1 MATSGSAEKV
11 VTSYDTL
18 RFSWWFNSGDQNIAN
33 NTTLVRWKLELI
45 ASAYG
50 YISGGVA
57 KPWNVVVNGQSYG
70 GNVGVGIS
78 NNTTKTL
85 AEGTTT
91 VAHNSDGTKTFNFSF
106 SQSFSGITFSGV
118 SLGVVSGSGSG
129 VLTTIPRASSLTAA
143 NGTLGT
149 AQNLTITRASSGF
162 THTITYTCG
171 VYSGTVVT
179 KTTGTSVSF
188 TPAIGWA
195 TGAPYGDKV
204 YVSFRIDTYS
214 GNTLIGSKTTDIW
227 CSIPA
232 SVKPSISGVTVQ
244 EGSSVV
250 PSGFPY
256 VQGRSQLRVQVSAVG
271 NQGSTIQKCDCK
283 VDGVVYS
290 GTNITSNVITR
301 SGTVS
306 VEVTV
311 TDTRGRT
318 ATQVVSV
325 EVEAY
330 TEPVIENANA
340 FRCKFD
346 GTRDET
352 GEYIR
357 VVARMSVTP
366 LLAKNTCAFYVKY
379 KKTSEEEY
387 TTIEVGEVQNGSYYV
402 LLRETIE
409 ADTGSSYDVV
419 LVAADSFATD
429 GISKSFIAPTAYTI
443 FNIRANGKGF
453 AFGKVSERDGIEFAQ
468 VLYDGNGNVIPIG
481 DSGWI
486 ELPLNT
492 GWWTY
497 ESDYPYDVASYRKI
511 GNIVYLRGMVGST
524 AEAASIIAD
533 LPEGFRPSGSYNR
546 FIVCHN
552 QYDTAAIQINMGGQ
566 IVDMSKANR
575 ISVSRMFLNLAGV
588 SFVAGN

>member
-1 MATSGSAEKV
+1 MATSGSVSKS

-50 YISGGVA
+50 YISSSGTKIWEV
-57 KPWNVVVNGQSYG
+57 NVNGTPYSGYA
-70 GNVGVGIS
+70 NVGIS

-91 VAHNSDGTKTFNFSF
+91 VAHNADGTKTFNFSF
-106 SQSFSGITFSGV
+106 YQSFSGITFSGV
-118 SLGVVSGSGSG
+118 ALGVVSGSGSG
-129 VLTTIPRASSLTAA
+129 ILTTIPRASSLTAA

-149 AQNLTITRASSGF
+149 AQTLTITRASSSF

-171 VYSGTVVT
+171 NYSGTVAT
-179 KTTGTSVSF
+179 KTTSVSVPF

-204 YVSFRIDTYS
+204 YVSLKIDTYS
-214 GNTLIGSKTTDIW
+214 GNTLIGSKTTAIW

-256 VQGRSQLRVQVSAVG
+256 VQGRSQLKVQVSAAG

-283 VDGVVYS
+283 IDGVVYS

-301 SGTVS
+301 SGTIS

-318 ATQVVSV
+318 ATQTVSV
-325 EVEAY
+325 EVMAY
-330 TEPVIENANA
+330 TEPVIENTDVY
-340 FRCKFD
+340 RCKFD

-357 VVARMSVTP
+357 AVARMSVIS
-366 LLAKNTCAFYVKY
+366 LNAKNICAFYVKY
-379 KKTSEEEY
+379 KKTIEEEY
-387 TTIEVGEVQNGSYYV
+387 TTIEVGEAQNGSYYV
-402 LLRETIE
+402 LLKETIE

-419 LVAADSFATD
+419 LVAADSFTEV
-429 GISKSFIAPTAYTI
+429 SKSFIAPTAYTI

-468 VLYDGNGNVIPIG
+468 ILYDGNGDVIPTG

-492 GWWTY
+492 GWYTY
-497 ESDYPYDVASYRKI
+497 KNEYPYDVASYRKI
-511 GNIVYLRGMVGST
+511 GNIVYLRGLLGATV
-524 AEAASIIAD
+524 EAASIIGV
-533 LPEGFRPSGSYNR
+533 LPVGFRPSGNYNR

-552 QYDTAAIQINMGGQ
+552 QYDTAAIQVNMGGQ
-566 IVDMSKANR
+566 LVEMAKANNM
-575 ISVSRMFLNLAGV
+575 SVTRTFLNLAGI